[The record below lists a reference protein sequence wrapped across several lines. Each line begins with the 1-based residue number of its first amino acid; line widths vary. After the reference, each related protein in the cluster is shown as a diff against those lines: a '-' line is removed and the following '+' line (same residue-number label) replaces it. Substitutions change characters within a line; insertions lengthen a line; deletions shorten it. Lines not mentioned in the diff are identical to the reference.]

1 MKTALAIVIYD
12 RDANLR
18 VWCEAWRLSAAR
30 YPDVEFRV
38 ICNNPE
44 KYGEYR
50 RQVEAVGGVFI
61 ERANQGYDIG
71 ALQDVARD
79 RLQGFGPY
87 DLLLWCVDDLLPI
100 RPDFLD
106 AFFAVRCAPNDL
118 PVFEMSLNPVRHV
131 RTTGLLMPREFV
143 ETLEFS
149 ADPVTIKND
158 CYKFEHREPKNHFLL
173 QAERKG
179 YRCKQIAPVVSSPL
193 WDTGRSGNYLTP
205 RKKDFRAG
213 WPEAYTVR
221 YGSSGGVV
229 EIFATAYEGYPIVAH
244 SLMAQTY
251 KDWRLIIEYD
261 GEPPKGYKD
270 LLPKDDRIIFRH
282 SKEREQNYGH
292 AKRARH
298 VETLGSSD
306 AAFTIITNHDNY
318 YAPNFLA
325 SAVAMLDDDETAIAV
340 YCDTVHSYI
349 QHKVLPARPARGFL
363 DCGAVVFRRSE
374 IAGVPWSSMEHSADW
389 FWFDAINKN
398 RGGFRRWKKL
408 EGVHFVHN

>member
-1 MKTALAIVIYD
+1 MKTALTVIIYD
-12 RDANLR
+12 RDVNLR

-38 ICNNPE
+38 ICNNPA
-44 KYGEYR
+44 KYDEYR
-50 RQVEAVGGVFI
+50 KQVEAVGGVFI

-71 ALQDVARD
+71 ALQDVARG

-106 AFFAVRCAPNDL
+106 AFFAVRNAPNEI

-143 ETLEFS
+143 EQLEFV
-149 ADPVTIKND
+149 ADPVETKEH
-158 CYKFEHREPKNHFLL
+158 CYKFEHCDLKNHFLL
-173 QAERKG
+173 QAERRG
-179 YRCKQIAPVVSSPL
+179 YRCKQIAPVKDSPM

-213 WPEAYTVR
+213 WPEAYAVR
-221 YGSSGGVV
+221 YGSSGSVV

-251 KDWRLIIEYD
+251 KDWQLIIEYD

-270 LLPKDDRIIFRH
+270 LLPKDNRIIFRH

-325 SAVAMLDDDETAIAV
+325 SAVALLDDDETAIAV

-349 QHKVLPARPARGFL
+349 RHKVLPARPARGFL
-363 DCGAVVFRRSE
+363 DCGAVMFRRSE

>member
-1 MKTALAIVIYD
+1 MKTALTVIIYD

-18 VWCEAWRLSAAR
+18 AWCEAWRLSAQR
-30 YPDVEFRV
+30 HPDVEFRV
-38 ICNNPE
+38 ICNNSL
-44 KYGEYR
+44 KFTEYR
-50 RQVEAVGGVFI
+50 KHVESVGGVFI
-61 ERANQGYDIG
+61 ERANQGFDIG
-71 ALQDVARD
+71 ALQDVARG
-79 RLQGFGPY
+79 RLAGFGPY
-87 DLLLWCVDDLLPI
+87 DFLWWCVDDLLPV
-100 RPDFLD
+100 RPDFID
-106 AFFAVRCAPNDL
+106 AFLSARNAPSDL

-131 RTTGLLMPREFV
+131 RTTGLFMPREFV
-143 ETLEFS
+143 ESLEFA
-149 ADPVTIKND
+149 ADPVMTKEH
-158 CYKFEHREPKNHFLL
+158 CYKFEHRDPKNHFLL

-179 YRCKQIAPVVSSPL
+179 YRCKQIAPIVSSPL

-213 WPEAYTVR
+213 WPDVYAAK
-221 YGSSGGVV
+221 YGSSGGTV

-251 KDWRLIIEYD
+251 KNWRLIIEHD
-261 GEPPKGYKD
+261 GEPPKGYEK
-270 LLPKDDRIIFRH
+270 LLPNDPRIKFIY

-298 VETLGSSD
+298 VERLAKSD
-306 AAFTIITNHDNY
+306 AVFTIITNHDNY

-325 SAVAMLDDDETAIAV
+325 EAVALLDDDETAIAV

-363 DCGAVVFRRSE
+363 DCGAVVFRRAE
-374 IAGVPWSSMEHSADW
+374 IVGVPWASMEHSADW

-398 RGGFRRWKKL
+398 CGGFRRWKKI
-408 EGVHFVHN
+408 EGVYFVHN

>member
-1 MKTALAIVIYD
+1 M
-12 RDANLR
+12 
-18 VWCEAWRLSAAR
+18 R

-38 ICNNPE
+38 ICNNSE
-44 KYGEYR
+44 KYAEYR
-50 RQVEAVGGVFI
+50 KQVEAVGGVFI
-61 ERANQGYDIG
+61 ERVNQGYDIG
-71 ALQDVARD
+71 ALQDVARG
-79 RLQGFGPY
+79 RLQGFGSY

-106 AFFAVRCAPNDL
+106 AFFAVRNAPNDL

-149 ADPVTIKND
+149 ADPITIKND

-179 YRCKQIAPVVSSPL
+179 YRCKQIAPIIASPL
-193 WDTGRSGNYLTP
+193 WDTGRSGYYLTP

-213 WPEAYTVR
+213 WPEAYSVR

-251 KDWRLIIEYD
+251 KDWRLIIEHD

-270 LLPKDDRIIFRH
+270 LLPQDSRIIFKH

-325 SAVAMLDDDETAIAV
+325 SAVALLDDDETAIAV

-363 DCGAVVFRRSE
+363 DCGAVMFRRSN
-374 IAGVPWSSMEHSADW
+374 IVGVPWSSMEHSADW

-398 RGGFRRWKKL
+398 CGGFRRWKKL